1 MAMFGIRLD
10 MRPLPRV
17 LVTGITYEFKFHID
31 QILANF
37 CVIHRLLINSQRAL
51 HVKRQDFAYTLPVEL
66 IASEPL
72 KSRTDS
78 RLMIITPDRS
88 IQHAQVSDFAEFVQ
102 PGDVVVANN
111 TRVFPARLFGQKV
124 SGGHVEVLI
133 ERLLTDES
141 VRAFVRASK
150 SPVPG
155 GILLMDG
162 GFHLTVTGRDGDL
175 FLLSSEPGVRILE
188 MAELYGHIP
197 LPPYI
202 KRDDTDD
209 DRTRYQTVFAKD
221 AGAVA
226 APTAGL
232 HLDHALIDRIQA
244 RGATWCEIT
253 LHVGAGTFNPVRVD
267 DLSDHAMHAEWYQ
280 ISDEVASLINTAKA
294 EGRRVIAIGTTT
306 LRCLEGSALAN
317 TGRVAEESNET
328 SIFITP
334 GYSFSVVDMLFT
346 NFHLPESTLL
356 MLVSAF
362 GGYARLMASYQDA
375 IINRY
380 RFFSYGDACLITLDR
395 GAGSHAS

>member
-1 MAMFGIRLD
+1 
-10 MRPLPRV
+10 
-17 LVTGITYEFKFHID
+17 
-31 QILANF
+31 
-37 CVIHRLLINSQRAL
+37 
-51 HVKRQDFAYTLPVEL
+51 
-66 IASEPL
+66 
-72 KSRTDS
+72 
-78 RLMIITPDRS
+78 
-88 IQHAQVSDFAEFVQ
+88 
-102 PGDVVVANN
+102 
-111 TRVFPARLFGQKV
+111 
-124 SGGHVEVLI
+124 
-133 ERLLTDES
+133 
-141 VRAFVRASK
+141 
-150 SPVPG
+150 
-155 GILLMDG
+155 
-162 GFHLTVTGRDGDL
+162 
-175 FLLSSEPGVRILE
+175 
-188 MAELYGHIP
+188 
-197 LPPYI
+197 
-202 KRDDTDD
+202 
-209 DRTRYQTVFAKD
+209 
-221 AGAVA
+221 
-226 APTAGL
+226 L

-334 GYSFSVVDMLFT
+334 GYSFSVVDLLFT